1 MKKYNL
7 ILMLIG
13 QFAIMPNIYSQNVSI
28 NSTGSLPDA
37 SAMLDV
43 SSTTSGFLVPR
54 MTTAQQNAISSP
66 ATSLL
71 IFNTTTG
78 YFMVNTGTPASPVW
92 TPLAFSNTG
101 WSILGNSGTVDGT
114 NFLGTTDNVPLN
126 LRVNNQKAGR
136 IDNTNANTFFGYQ
149 AGNSNT
155 TGIQNT
161 FIGQQAGYNNLT
173 GYWNTFVGDSAGYST
188 TSGYR
193 NTSIGYQSLLNN
205 TTGWFNN
212 AFGHKTLYSN
222 TTGSDNMAVGQ
233 AALYGNTTGIHNI
246 AVGNYTLET
255 TTSGGNNTAVGY
267 AALYNN
273 NDATGDNTAVGYN
286 AMYIST
292 SGRSNTAI
300 GTSALTSTTGN
311 YNTAIGNNVGGSNTT
326 GSNNT
331 FLGTNANPSSGAL
344 TNATAIGYNA
354 IVGASNSLV
363 LGGTGAN
370 AVNVGIGTT
379 TPMALLH
386 INSGTATANSAPL
399 KFTSG
404 TNLTTPEAG
413 AVEYDGVNTYITNET
428 TSGRGSIPV
437 EQYFLLTA
445 AGSAIG
451 TSSANYFGTTSNI
464 SLVSGGYYE
473 IDIYCYFLKTT
484 ASTSVTWT
492 FTNTSAPTSMDIHYD
507 FSAASGIVS
516 TAAAT
521 SLFGDQYNLIATAPT
536 VVTANLTTGANHYA
550 HFKIILLNGT
560 GTSLQIQ
567 AKCFSGTMT
576 PGIGSRWYCKR
587 ISTSNVG
594 TFAN

>member
-1 MKKYNL
+1 MKKYAVTVFL
-7 ILMLIG
+7 IS
-13 QFAIMPNIYSQNVSI
+13 QVAFVSKIYSQNVSI

-37 SAMLDV
+37 SAMLDI
-43 SSTTSGFLVPR
+43 SSTTSGFLLPR
-54 MTTAQQNAISSP
+54 MTTAQQNAIGSP
-66 ATSLL
+66 ATGLL
-71 IFNTTTG
+71 IYNTTTG
-78 YFMVNTGTPASPVW
+78 YFMVNTGTPGSPVW
-92 TPLAFSNTG
+92 TPLAFNNKE

-126 LRVNNQKAGR
+126 FEVNSQRAGR

-149 AGNSNT
+149 SGNNNT
-155 TGIQNT
+155 SGIQNT
-161 FIGQQAGYNNLT
+161 FIGQMAGYNNLS
-173 GYWNTFVGDSAGYST
+173 GYWNTFVGDSSGYST

-193 NTSIGYQSLLNN
+193 NTSIGYQSLFNN

-246 AVGNYTLET
+246 AVGNYTLDS

-267 AALYNN
+267 AALYSNK
-273 NDATGDNTAVGYN
+273 DATGDNTAVGYN
-286 AMYIST
+286 AMYTSS

-300 GTSALTSTTGN
+300 GTAALISTTGN

-331 FLGTNANPSSGAL
+331 FVGTNANPASGAL

-354 IVGASNSLV
+354 TVGASNSLV

-386 INSGTATANSAPL
+386 INSGKASANSAPL

-445 AGSAIG
+445 AGSTIG

-484 ASTSVTWT
+484 ANTVTWT
-492 FTNTSAPTSMDIHYD
+492 FTNSSAPTSMDIHYD
-507 FSAASGIVS
+507 FSAASGIV
-516 TAAAT
+516 TNAAAT
-521 SLFGDQYNLIATAPT
+521 SLFGDHYNLIATAPT
-536 VVTANLTTGANHYA
+536 VVTAAL
-550 HFKIILLNGT
+550 
-560 GTSLQIQ
+560 
-567 AKCFSGTMT
+567 
-576 PGIGSRWYCKR
+576 
-587 ISTSNVG
+587 
-594 TFAN
+594 

>member
-1 MKKYNL
+1 MKKYYL
-7 ILMLIG
+7 ILMLFG
-13 QFAIMPNIYSQNVSI
+13 QFAFLPNIYSQNVSI
-28 NSTGSLPDA
+28 NSTGSLPDG
-37 SAMLDV
+37 SAMLDI

-233 AALYGNTTGIHNI
+233 AALYGNITGIHNI

-331 FLGTNANPSSGAL
+331 FLGTNANPASGAL

-354 IVGASNSLV
+354 TVGASNSLV

-379 TPMALLH
+379 TPSAQLH
-386 INSGTATANSAPL
+386 IGAGTASANSSPL

-428 TSGRGSIPV
+428 TSGRGSMPV

-451 TSSANYFGTTSNI
+451 TVSANYFGVTSNI

-473 IDIYCYFLKTT
+473 IDIYCYFLKTAANT
-484 ASTSVTWT
+484 VTWT

-536 VVTANLTTGANHYA
+536 VVTASLTSGANHYA

-567 AKCFSGTMT
+567 SKCGSGTMT

-594 TFAN
+594 KFAN

>member
-1 MKKYNL
+1 MKKYYL
-7 ILMLIG
+7 IMVLLG
-13 QFAIMPNIYSQNVSI
+13 QLAILPNIYSQNVSI

-37 SAMLDV
+37 SAMLDI

-54 MTTAQQNAISSP
+54 MTTAQQNAIASP
-66 ATSLL
+66 ATGLL
-71 IFNTTTG
+71 IYNTTTG

-92 TPLAFSNTG
+92 TPLAFNNTG
-101 WSILGNSGTVDGT
+101 WSLLGNSGTVDGT

-126 LRVNNQKAGR
+126 FKVNNQKAGR

-155 TGIQNT
+155 SGIQNT
-161 FIGQQAGYNNLT
+161 FIGQQAGYNNSS
-173 GYWNTFVGDSAGYST
+173 GWWNTFVGDSAGYST

-193 NTSIGYQSLLNN
+193 NTSIGYQSLFNN

-246 AVGNYTLET
+246 AVGNYTLEN

-267 AALYNN
+267 ASLYNN

-292 SGRSNTAI
+292 SGKSNTAI
-300 GTSALTSTTGN
+300 GTGTLTNTTGN
-311 YNTAIGNNVGGSNTT
+311 YNTAIGNNTGATNTT

-331 FLGTNANPSSGAL
+331 FVGTNANPSTGAL

-379 TPMALLH
+379 TPSAQLH
-386 INSGTATANSAPL
+386 IGAGTALANSSPL
-399 KFTSG
+399 KFTPG
-404 TNLTTPEAG
+404 TNLTTPETG
-413 AVEYDGVNTYITNET
+413 AVEFDGINAYITNET
-428 TSGRGSIPV
+428 IAGRGAIPV
-437 EQYFLLTA
+437 EQHFLLTA
-445 AGSAIG
+445 VGSTIG

-464 SLVSGGYYE
+464 PLASGGYYE
-473 IDIYCYFLKTT
+473 IDIYCYFLKST
-484 ASTSVTWT
+484 ANTVTWT
-492 FTNTSAPTSMDIHYD
+492 FTNSSAPTSMDIHYD
-507 FSAASGIVS
+507 FSASSGIVS

-521 SLFGDQYNLIATAPT
+521 SLFGDQYNLTVTAPT
-536 VVTANLTTGANHYA
+536 VVTASLTSGANHYA

-567 AKCFSGTMT
+567 AKCGSGTMT

>member
-1 MKKYNL
+1 M
-7 ILMLIG
+7 
-13 QFAIMPNIYSQNVSI
+13 
-28 NSTGSLPDA
+28 
-37 SAMLDV
+37 
-43 SSTTSGFLVPR
+43 
-54 MTTAQQNAISSP
+54 
-66 ATSLL
+66 
-71 IFNTTTG
+71 
-78 YFMVNTGTPASPVW
+78 
-92 TPLAFSNTG
+92 
-101 WSILGNSGTVDGT
+101 
-114 NFLGTTDNVPLN
+114 
-126 LRVNNQKAGR
+126 
-136 IDNTNANTFFGYQ
+136 
-149 AGNSNT
+149 
-155 TGIQNT
+155 
-161 FIGQQAGYNNLT
+161 
-173 GYWNTFVGDSAGYST
+173 
-188 TSGYR
+188 
-193 NTSIGYQSLLNN
+193 
-205 TTGWFNN
+205 
-212 AFGHKTLYSN
+212 
-222 TTGSDNMAVGQ
+222 
-233 AALYGNTTGIHNI
+233 
-246 AVGNYTLET
+246 
-255 TTSGGNNTAVGY
+255 
-267 AALYNN
+267 
-273 NDATGDNTAVGYN
+273 
-286 AMYIST
+286 
-292 SGRSNTAI
+292 
-300 GTSALTSTTGN
+300 
-311 YNTAIGNNVGGSNTT
+311 
-326 GSNNT
+326 
-331 FLGTNANPSSGAL
+331 
-344 TNATAIGYNA
+344 
-354 IVGASNSLV
+354 
-363 LGGTGAN
+363 
-370 AVNVGIGTT
+370 NVGIGTT

-386 INSGTATANSAPL
+386 INSGKATANSAPL

>member
-1 MKKYNL
+1 MKKYAVTVFL
-7 ILMLIG
+7 ISQLA
-13 QFAIMPNIYSQNVSI
+13 FVSKIYSQNVSI

-37 SAMLDV
+37 SAMLDI
-43 SSTTSGFLVPR
+43 SSTTSGFLLPR
-54 MTTAQQNAISSP
+54 MTTAQQNAIGSP
-66 ATSLL
+66 ATGLL
-71 IFNTTTG
+71 IYNTTTG
-78 YFMVNTGTPASPVW
+78 YFMVNTGTPGSPVW
-92 TPLAFSNTG
+92 TPLAFNNKE

-126 LRVNNQKAGR
+126 FEVNSQRAGR

-155 TGIQNT
+155 SGIQNT
-161 FIGQQAGYNNLT
+161 FIGQQAGYNNLS
-173 GYWNTFVGDSAGYST
+173 GYWNTFVGDSSGYST
-188 TSGYR
+188 TTGYR
-193 NTSIGYQSLLNN
+193 NTSIGYQSLFNN

-286 AMYIST
+286 AMYTST
-292 SGRSNTAI
+292 SGKSNTAI
-300 GTSALTSTTGN
+300 GTGTLTNTTGN
-311 YNTAIGNNVGGSNTT
+311 FNTAIGNNTGGSNTT

-331 FLGTNANPSSGAL
+331 FVGTNANPSSGAL

-445 AGSAIG
+445 AGAAIG
-451 TSSANYFGTTSNI
+451 TVNANYFGVTSNI

-484 ASTSVTWT
+484 ASTVTWT
-492 FTNTSAPTSMDIHYD
+492 FTNSSAPTSMDIHYD
-507 FSAASGIVS
+507 FSAASGIV
-516 TAAAT
+516 TNAAAT

-536 VVTANLTTGANHYA
+536 VVTAALTTGVNHYA

-560 GTSLQIQ
+560 GTSLKIQ
-567 AKCFSGTMT
+567 SKCASGTMT